1 MVLII
6 SIIIAIY
13 VLLIA
18 WTWHNLGTIDKT
30 KKVLIILIGTVIIYL
45 ITLMVFNISKTGI
58 NYEQKIIEQ
67 NIRRVLV
74 SMFTGIN
81 SL

>member
-18 WTWHNLGTIDKT
+18 WVWNNLGRIEEDNKNYIDE
-30 KKVLIILIGTVIIYL
+30 
-45 ITLMVFNISKTGI
+45 IS
-58 NYEQKIIEQ
+58 
-67 NIRRVLV
+67 L
-74 SMFTGIN
+74 
-81 SL
+81 LC